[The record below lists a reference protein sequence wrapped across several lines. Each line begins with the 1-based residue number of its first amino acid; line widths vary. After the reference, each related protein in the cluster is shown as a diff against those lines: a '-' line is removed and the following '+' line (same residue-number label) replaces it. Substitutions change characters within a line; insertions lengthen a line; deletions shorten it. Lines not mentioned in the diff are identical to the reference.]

1 MNTEIILDALKNST
15 MEPIALVN
23 QITTELNKDL
33 EQSKSLATVGEF
45 YTKLDNIIATLSV
58 EEGKTIMGGRKM
70 LFIETFIQHA
80 FRQSLHETRAF
91 AEWYANNMKE
101 LKNFSLHGILSK
113 AVSLHNR
120 QEKIDAFIDN
130 IVKSFHDTPAAFVQ
144 WLAEPKNKALIE
156 SNVDNITQ
164 YISQENL
171 DKARVLRNAMEIRPA
186 EADVS
191 QPKPVGRFSAALQA
205 NRPKGNLKPLIDW
218 YFSLSDTDKAI
229 FNGFTESVD
238 GDSFAKEF
246 QTLNSDR
253 FDDFHR
259 AKRYAREIE
268 GFQKYL
274 QSDNVSEEDIKANI
288 QSFVTNG
295 NTYID
300 LTSAIEWMVEKED
313 VNIAWLK
320 EYSDFVIKLPKGDE
334 RQFSSK
340 IADFIAKKLTQT
352 ISESEL
358 KSVRDTVIALMNANP
373 AIDGFQ
379 KIIDPLM
386 RRIADNPRLLKEQ
399 ETTDLL
405 IALSKA
411 SSYSDGTL
419 YCLTKALGQSSAQY
433 GQLKNTYDTLLTRVQ
448 ASESIARK
456 MVLTPELLYVSC
468 FSSGEGTGNRATR
481 ENRIGEAFKQAIHFE
496 SFSVEEIT
504 QLARSLL
511 MSFHKEPEKI
521 IAIIDGLKEGK
532 VDKVFRDSLKREIKT
547 FLGIPE
553 KNKLNRELLSRKLG
567 DVAGKNFFKNYAGV
581 LLSSSDNDKAIIES
595 LMIGLEAPKKQRN
608 IRESM
613 VDGLRRSTYSPS
625 NASTSSDENS
635 RASIASDGSNTSQMA
650 YVDTIR
656 TPENATRIARLLLT
670 NPVDE
675 KIWKFFEADDVSS
688 EFSVAFNLSLLQKMT
703 QADDFDQA
711 TFTRVM
717 EFLQSVPTL
726 EVTDDNKQSIAE
738 IIKQL
743 SEVFQQCRKKS
754 IPIPNAEQFGMTLT
768 WAMDFYAKNP
778 SEENIDA
785 ARTFLEHYPGQ
796 RNPFHLWTQSTHSS
810 PEKLKLQLQVWLSTK
825 DEENIAELTED
836 QLVVKV
842 LEYTQL
848 PVDQDVIDLV
858 ITTDA
863 TALQTALSE
872 SLSGN
877 RVKTNVLLN
886 VLNKL
891 STEALRTF
899 IENNLDILSQDPQKR
914 GQIYKLLIN
923 KDSLSS
929 LFVDIEKKKSE
940 AFDNTTDD
948 AEKVSILAEIQQLP
962 LYFRNKFLDEKLPAA
977 LAQANSVTEL
987 LNTAEF
993 FVTNMPP
1000 LSLDESEVYWVAIDA
1015 EFKVLISKGGDNVQ
1029 NLVDDLAK
1037 PENFGRLMQVYNN
1050 ATPATQK
1057 KISDILRVAFIAR
1070 PVVMMNHF
1078 SDWSRQKE
1086 REFLITCLGL
1096 GALSNDNR
1104 STIVSKESDA
1114 VLDLKKVY
1122 KQGENRTNTMNWT
1135 AQNATEIQDA
1145 LDETEI
1151 AYIERNIK
1159 DYAFHQAYRTPYDR
1173 IRAANPSF
1181 YGWRCRLMS
1190 WFTDVSPS
1198 EVGVSAYPDILPKQE
1213 TISESSLVDL
1223 ECVEKLRHTE
1233 VVNDAE
1239 EDVTDKVNSVMIAIF
1254 DRLAHPETA
1263 QTKFELNALNSDE
1276 KAQISMESTAIEQL
1290 KQKLVTEDQVLDT
1303 LVEKLQ
1309 KNWDE
1314 SDWSLF
1320 ETSLKNY
1327 VVIIARLTLAGEIS
1341 EATLKEYGEKI
1352 QALQIDLRLSSKGKN
1367 SVLNDLLAQA
1377 ILTDAISAIDTSRE
1391 TAEKVLSGHETVS
1404 KDANVKINQKALLA
1418 KAYRSILNFYPER
1431 QDIEKKI
1438 DIIIEEQNA
1447 IIAQLGKRRVSDL
1460 KSSECQNLLN
1470 AYHILK
1476 AAHPEMHQFSNEAN
1490 ALLKQ
1495 IETLDESKS
1504 DNADIL
1510 KQLRERSEF
1519 ETKVDLLTNLM
1530 MEGKAYRSEDVA
1542 QQRNYLHEHFGQNA
1556 SKWTIKKVQDD
1567 RNKLISQF
1575 HSKDS
1580 PWEKFKACITE
1591 DSSDETREKNA
1602 KQKLKEA
1609 LKDLIEHSIQ
1619 LVLYGHPSSSSF
1631 NKVIEILKEINQ
1643 FKEKLPADNHNIQII
1658 ENLLRETK
1666 KACAHPTD
1674 YAISYESD
1682 KVKVAQS
1689 QTAAES
1695 FKKGERGAVP
1705 VAETAKYYSLLGG
1718 G

>member
-15 MEPIALVN
+15 MEPIVLVN
-23 QITTELNKDL
+23 QIITELNKDL
-33 EQSKSLATVGEF
+33 EQSNSLATVGDF
-45 YTKLDNIIATLSV
+45 YTKLDNFIATLSV
-58 EEGKTIMGGRKM
+58 EEGKTIMAGRKK
-70 LFIETFIQHA
+70 LFIEIFIQHA
-80 FRQSLHETRAF
+80 FRQGLHETLAF
-91 AEWYANNMKE
+91 AQWYANNTKE
-101 LKNFSLHGILSK
+101 LKIFSLHDILFK
-113 AVSLHNR
+113 ADSLHNR
-120 QEKIDAFIDN
+120 QAKIDAFINN

-144 WLAEPKNKALIE
+144 WLAEPENKVLIE
-156 SNVDNITQ
+156 SNVDKITEC
-164 YISQENL
+164 ISQENL
-171 DKARVLRNAMEIRPA
+171 DKARVLRDAMKIRPT
-186 EADVS
+186 EANAS

-253 FDDFHR
+253 FSDFHR

-320 EYSDFVIKLPKGDE
+320 EYSDFVIKLPKGNE

-386 RRIADNPRLLKEQ
+386 WRIADNPRLLKEQ
-399 ETTDLL
+399 ETTELL

-433 GQLKNTYDTLLTRVQ
+433 AQLKASYIGSLKQIQ
-448 ASESIARK
+448 ASKSIARK

-468 FSSGEGTGNRATR
+468 LSSGEGTGNQATR
-481 ENRIGEAFKQAIHFE
+481 ENRIGEAFKQANNFE
-496 SFSVEEIT
+496 NFSVEEIT

-532 VDKVFRDSLKREIKT
+532 VNKIFRDLLKREIKT

-553 KNKLNRELLSRKLG
+553 KNKLNKELLSRKLG

-581 LLSSSDNDKAIIES
+581 LLSSSDNDEAIIES

-613 VDGLRRSTYSPS
+613 VDGFRSSTYSPS
-625 NASTSSDENS
+625 NTSTSSEESS

-656 TPENATRIARLLLT
+656 TPENAIRIARLLLT

-675 KIWKFFEADDVSS
+675 KIWKFLEADDVSP
-688 EFSVAFNLSLLQKMT
+688 EFSVALNLSLLQKMT

-743 SEVFQQCRKKS
+743 SEVFQQCREKS
-754 IPIPNAEQFGMTLT
+754 ISIPDAEQFDMTLT

-785 ARTFLEHYPGQ
+785 ARTFLENYPGQ

-810 PEKLKLQLQVWLSTK
+810 PEKLKLQLQVWLSTQ
-825 DEENIAELTED
+825 DEKNIAELTED
-836 QLVVKV
+836 ELVVKV

-863 TALQTALSE
+863 TALQTALGE
-872 SLSGN
+872 CLSGN
-877 RVKTNVLLN
+877 IVETKVLLN

-891 STEALRTF
+891 SIEALRTF
-899 IENNLDILSQDPQKR
+899 IENNLDTLSQDPQTR
-914 GQIYKLLIN
+914 GKIYKLLID
-923 KDSLSS
+923 KDSHNS
-929 LFVDIEKKKSE
+929 LFADIKNKKGE
-940 AFDNTTDD
+940 AFDTTDD

-962 LYFRNKFLDEKLPAA
+962 FYLRREFLEEKLPVV
-977 LAQANSVTEL
+977 LAQAHLVTEL

-1000 LSLDESEVYWVAIDA
+1000 LSPDESEVYWKEI
-1015 EFKVLISKGGDNVQ
+1015 EKKFKALISKGDDNVQ
-1029 NLVDDLAK
+1029 KLVDDLAK

-1135 AQNATEIQDA
+1135 AQNATEIQDT

-1151 AYIERNIK
+1151 AYIEKNIK
-1159 DYAFHQAYRTPYDR
+1159 DYAFHQAYRTPYER
-1173 IRAANPSF
+1173 ITAENPSYF
-1181 YGWRCRLMS
+1181 GWYCRLMS

-1198 EVGVSAYPDILPKQE
+1198 EVGVSAYPDILPERQ
-1213 TISESSLVDL
+1213 TMAESSLVDL
-1223 ECVEKLRHTE
+1223 ENVEEPRHTE

-1239 EDVTDKVNSVMIAIF
+1239 EDVTDKINSVMIAIF
-1254 DRLAHPETA
+1254 DRLVHPEKP
-1263 QTKFELNALNSDE
+1263 QTKFELNVLQSDE
-1276 KAQISMESTAIEQL
+1276 RDQILIEATEIVQL
-1290 KQKLVTEDQVLDT
+1290 KRKLEEQDQVLDT
-1303 LVEKLQ
+1303 LVGKLQ
-1309 KNWDE
+1309 KNFDA

-1320 ETSLKNY
+1320 EKSLKDY

-1341 EATLKEYGEKI
+1341 EETLKEYGKKI
-1352 QALQIDLRLSSKGKN
+1352 QALQIDLRLSSKGKD
-1367 SVLNDLLAQA
+1367 SVLNDLIAQA

-1391 TAEKVLSGHETVS
+1391 TAEKVLSGDETAS

-1438 DIIIEEQNA
+1438 DNIIEEQNA

-1476 AAHPEMHQFSNEAN
+1476 AAYPEKHQFSNQAN

-1495 IETLDESKS
+1495 IETLDESRT

-1519 ETKVDLLTNLM
+1519 ETKVDLLTDLM

-1575 HSKDS
+1575 YSKDS
-1580 PWEKFKACITE
+1580 PWQKFKACIIE
-1591 DSSDETREKNA
+1591 DAASDDTRKQTA
-1602 KQKLKEA
+1602 KQELKEA

-1658 ENLLRETK
+1658 ENLLKETK

-1682 KVKVAQS
+1682 KVKATQV
-1689 QTAAES
+1689 QTAVES
-1695 FKKGERGAVP
+1695 FKKSDRQVEP
-1705 VAETAKYYSLLGG
+1705 VASTQKFYRYQGG
-1718 G
+1718 